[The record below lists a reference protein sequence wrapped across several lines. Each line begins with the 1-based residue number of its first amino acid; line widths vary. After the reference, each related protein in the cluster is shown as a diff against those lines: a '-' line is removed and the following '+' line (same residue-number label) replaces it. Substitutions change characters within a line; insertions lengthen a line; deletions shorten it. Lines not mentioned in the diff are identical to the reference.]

1 MKDGNRL
8 EELQAI
14 IPKLLNEI
22 SRNANKLATNINRK
36 QSMLDFEM
44 LLHKYMGYYNE
55 LKTLK

>member
-1 MKDGNRL
+1 MNRKNRL

-36 QSMLDFEM
+36 F
-44 LLHKYMGYYNE
+44 N
-55 LKTLK
+55 